1 MSSIYDLR
9 NVASAADGS
18 PVKFPMAPYTNAASY
33 FDAYADEMS
42 RAAKTID
49 PAAFDRAVTILL
61 EAYENGA
68 RMFSCGNGGS
78 ASIANHIQCD
88 HVKGVRTETDLTPQV
103 LSLSTNVELLTAIA
117 NDLGYENVFV
127 YQLQSQS
134 RSGDVLMAVSSSGR
148 SPNIVQALTWA
159 RDHGVRTI
167 AVTGFDGGA
176 AKAVAEVSIHIECTN
191 YGIIEDL
198 HQAIMHAL
206 AQYIRQSRMSAD
218 AISTTVF

>member
-1 MSSIYDLR
+1 MSSAYDLR
-9 NVASAADGS
+9 AFASADGGG
-18 PVKFPMAPYTNAASY
+18 PVKFPIGPYASAASY
-33 FDAYADEMS
+33 FDAYAEELS
-42 RAAKTID
+42 RAAKSIE
-49 PAAFDRAVTILL
+49 PAWLERAAAILT
-61 EAYENGA
+61 EAYLRGA

-78 ASIANHIQCD
+78 ASIANHMQCD
-88 HVKGVRTETDLTPQV
+88 HVKGIRTATDLSPHV

-117 NDLGYENVFV
+117 NDTGYENIFV

-134 RSGDVLMAVSSSGR
+134 GPGDVLLAVSSSGR
-148 SPNIVQALTWA
+148 SPNIVRALTWA
-159 RDHGVRTI
+159 RDQGLRTI

-176 AKAVAEVSIHIECTN
+176 ARAVAEVSIHVDCTN
-191 YGIIEDL
+191 YGIVEDL